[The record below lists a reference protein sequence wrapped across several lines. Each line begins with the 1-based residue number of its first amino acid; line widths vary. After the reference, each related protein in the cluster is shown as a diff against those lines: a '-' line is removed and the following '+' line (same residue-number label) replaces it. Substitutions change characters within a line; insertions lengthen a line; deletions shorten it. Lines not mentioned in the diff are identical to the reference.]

1 MVTSRFRKQ
10 TIFSKM
16 MWNGCVC
23 FLLPP
28 LRMISTPR
36 FLWSSDLF
44 MSGLDDLLLPEEFD
58 GVNGS
63 SQFFVVTYYLRKCGT
78 LSKLRVKLFLGK
90 VLTKIIHH
98 KVATSQLQYL
108 FDFKA
113 IRTVVLRIH
122 CKIHIRIVFYY
133 VLYHNLFSV
142 NIPTSRYV
150 FCFCF
155 TCDSMV
161 HMGKKCRPYYHSTS
175 SWFYI

>member
-28 LRMISTPR
+28 LRMTSMPR

-44 MSGLDDLLLPEEFD
+44 MSGLDDLLFFEEFD
-58 GVNGS
+58 CVNGS
-63 SQFFVVTYYLRKCGT
+63 SYLFIITNDLWECRPFP
-78 LSKLRVKLFLGK
+78 KLRVKLFPGK

-133 VLYHNLFSV
+133 VLYHNLCGWV
-142 NIPTSRYV
+142 GDDDDT
-150 FCFCF
+150 
-155 TCDSMV
+155 
-161 HMGKKCRPYYHSTS
+161 
-175 SWFYI
+175 